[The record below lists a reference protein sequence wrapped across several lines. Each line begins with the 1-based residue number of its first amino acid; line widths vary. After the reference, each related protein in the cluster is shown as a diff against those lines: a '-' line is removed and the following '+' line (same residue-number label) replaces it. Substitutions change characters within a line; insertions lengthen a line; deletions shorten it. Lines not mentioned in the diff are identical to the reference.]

1 MITLVLSVRQ
11 YGELF
16 YKILNRADME
26 IILII
31 FCITSV
37 IITSLIVLLEMKGE
51 RALKNESFNKDI
63 DTTNFYGQKIL
74 LKDKKTN
81 EQLRNRVFE
90 ALDQQL
96 IKLGYI
102 SKGPK
107 LEFINSTLKS
117 DYSNLEELSP
127 TELEVAFAA
136 ILQARESSEI
146 AV

>member
-1 MITLVLSVRQ
+1 
-11 YGELF
+11 
-16 YKILNRADME
+16 
-26 IILII
+26 
-31 FCITSV
+31 
-37 IITSLIVLLEMKGE
+37 MKGE
-51 RALKNESFNKDI
+51 SALKNESFNKEI

-107 LEFINSTLKS
+107 LEFINTTLKS

-136 ILQARESSEI
+136 ILQARESSKI